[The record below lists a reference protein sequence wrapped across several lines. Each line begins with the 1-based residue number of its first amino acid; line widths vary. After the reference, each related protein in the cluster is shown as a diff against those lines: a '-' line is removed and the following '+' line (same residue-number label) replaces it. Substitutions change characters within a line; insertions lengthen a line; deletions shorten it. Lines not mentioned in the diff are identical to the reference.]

1 MLKNS
6 SMHLLLPDLIT
17 VILCCLAP
25 KSTIR
30 SLQLVQNAAARVLT
44 GTKRRDHIS
53 PVLQYLHW
61 LPVELRIKFK
71 VLLLTYKTLNS
82 MDTSYLQDA
91 IVLYQPNRAL
101 RSQNA
106 GLLVVPRVSKST
118 VGGRAFSYQA
128 PVLWNQL
135 PADVKQAPTV
145 SVFKTRLKPSSWY
158 SL

>member
-1 MLKNS
+1 M
-6 SMHLLLPDLIT
+6 
-17 VILCCLAP
+17 
-25 KSTIR
+25 R

-53 PVLQYLHW
+53 PVLKYLHW

-71 VLLLTYKTLNS
+71 VLLLTYKALNG
-82 MDTSYLQDA
+82 MAPSYLQDA
-91 IVLYQPNRAL
+91 IVPYQPNRAL
-101 RSQNA
+101 RSQNS

-145 SVFKTRLKPSSWY
+145 SVFKTRLKTFLFGIAY
-158 SL
+158 DQVT